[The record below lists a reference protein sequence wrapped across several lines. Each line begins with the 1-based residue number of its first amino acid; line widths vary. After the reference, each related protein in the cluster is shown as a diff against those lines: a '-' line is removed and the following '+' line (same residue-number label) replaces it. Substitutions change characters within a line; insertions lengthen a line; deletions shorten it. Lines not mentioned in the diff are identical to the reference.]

1 MLGKIKI
8 LMDTQNLL
16 VEKAKLS
23 AVEELILPQHTEDL
37 KSSLHEFDQINQESK
52 NSIRKLQ
59 IEGLIDQK
67 HLPKGQRVTSRQ
79 SLRKLLRTGE
89 SH

>member
-1 MLGKIKI
+1 M
-8 LMDTQNLL
+8 
-16 VEKAKLS
+16 EKAKVS
-23 AVEELILPQHTEDL
+23 AVEELLLPQQTEDL
-37 KSSLHEFDQINQESK
+37 KSSLHEFDQMNQESK

-59 IEGLIDQK
+59 IEGLIDHK